1 MALADDDLRHIHE
14 ALVGRIGAENAD
26 TFLDCLNVPR
36 DWRRL
41 IPGHP
46 GTWPALLPEVRLR
59 SLHEALVDWMGE
71 ETASGLMELLGVHE
85 IWYRQQAPGP
95 AAAS

>member
-1 MALADDDLRHIHE
+1 MALADDDLRHIHD
-14 ALVGRIGAENAD
+14 ALAGRIGAENAD
-26 TFLDCLNVPR
+26 TFLDHLDVPR

-46 GTWPALLPEVRLR
+46 GTRPAILPEVRLR
-59 SLHEALVDWMGE
+59 RFYEALVDWMGE
-71 ETASGLMELLGVHE
+71 STADALMELLRIHE
-85 IWYRQQAPGP
+85 VWYRQQPPGP